1 MENSKV
7 WYITG
12 ASKGMGRALTEQ
24 LLLQGQKV
32 AATSR
37 QALAFSEIIRKS
49 ENFLPLQV
57 DLTDE
62 KSIAISLAHTK
73 NTFGRIDVI
82 VNNAGYGI
90 GGALEELSE
99 KEIHDNF
106 NVNFFAVIR
115 VIQQALPYLRNQRSG
130 HIINISSIAGFA
142 PGTGW
147 SIYAASKFAVNGLSE
162 ALANDLK
169 PLGIHVTS
177 VLPGWFRTSFAH
189 ADSIVFGNNRIDDY
203 DFIREAHQ
211 KFSASDGKQQGNPD
225 KIADALLTL
234 INSPNPAVHLFLGN
248 DAYQRAKDKI
258 TRLSNEIEEWKKLSE
273 STDF

>member
-1 MENSKV
+1 MENSKI

-37 QALAFSEIIRKS
+37 QASAFSEIIRKN

-62 KSIAISLAHTK
+62 KSIADSLKQTQNK
-73 NTFGRIDVI
+73 FGKIDII

-99 KEIHDNF
+99 QEIQDNF
-106 NVNFFAVIR
+106 NVNFFAVTK
-115 VIQQALPYLRNQRSG
+115 VIQQALPYLRNQLSG

-189 ADSIVFGNNRIDDY
+189 PESIEFCSKQIDDY
-203 DFIREAHQ
+203 QFIREAHQ
-211 KFSASDGKQQGNPD
+211 KFSALDGKQQGNPD
-225 KIADALLTL
+225 KIADAFITLTN
-234 INSPNPAVHLFLGN
+234 IPNPPVHLFLGS
-248 DAYQRAKDKI
+248 DAYQRANDKI
-258 TRLSNEIEEWKKLSE
+258 VQLSEEIEQWKKLSE